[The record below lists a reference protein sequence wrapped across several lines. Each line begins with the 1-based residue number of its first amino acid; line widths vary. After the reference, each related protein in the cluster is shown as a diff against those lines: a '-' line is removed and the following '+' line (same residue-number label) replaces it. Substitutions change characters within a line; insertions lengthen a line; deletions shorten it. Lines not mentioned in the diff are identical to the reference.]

1 MTVAS
6 LAVQAACLLQG
17 LLEQCPGYIDSY
29 LRLSAIANLRG
40 NFREAAEWLDRGLD
54 APGQQDNPDL
64 LCAAGAGPPAVR
76 QDTAGL
82 VV

>member
-1 MTVAS
+1 MEVGKAS
-6 LAVQAACLLQG
+6 GWAWRDDSACLLQG

-64 LCAAGAGPPAVR
+64 LCAAGAGLEAV
-76 QDTAGL
+76 G
-82 VV
+82 